1 MGANGGRFP
10 VVRSK
15 VIKFDI
21 AHNHVLFQEIQLRA
35 GSTNS
40 HRGCSTEGTEHS
52 WFKNNLTHW
61 NISRNF
67 CELMNICIKV
77 HLMQEFKTVLV
88 LSVFCKNNIKKKKVN
103 RDNLES
109 LLFEWRTQSTPVQQ
123 SWASPK
129 TAAEATSTLEWGPC
143 CLALLRYHQEKKTI

>member
-40 HRGCSTEGTEHS
+40 HRGCSTEGTERS

-67 CELMNICIKV
+67 CELMNICNKV

-88 LSVFCKNNIKKKKVN
+88 LSVFCKNNNKKKRLTETIWKVC
-103 RDNLES
+103 S
-109 LLFEWRTQSTPVQQ
+109 LNGGLKAHQYSNHE
-123 SWASPK
+123 
-129 TAAEATSTLEWGPC
+129 
-143 CLALLRYHQEKKTI
+143 LLQRLLQKQRAHLNGAHVV